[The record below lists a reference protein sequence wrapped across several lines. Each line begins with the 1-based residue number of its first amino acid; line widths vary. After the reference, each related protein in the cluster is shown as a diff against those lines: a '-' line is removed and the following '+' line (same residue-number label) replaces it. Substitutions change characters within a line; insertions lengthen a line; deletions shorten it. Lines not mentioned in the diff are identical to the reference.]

1 MQIFE
6 LWAKL
11 GMKTDEY
18 DSKIAS
24 AKEKATSL
32 GGSFSKFGS
41 IASKAFL
48 AAQGAASAFI
58 GTSIRT
64 GMNFDSAMSQV
75 GATMGKSI
83 DEIQDLR
90 KFAQEMGR
98 TTAFS
103 ASEAASAMNILAMA
117 GYDAKQNMATL
128 PTVLSLAAAG
138 GLSLADSAD
147 YVTGIMAGFGLEM
160 DQAGSIA
167 NKLAMISKS
176 AKGDVASF
184 GEGLSTVA
192 GMAKTTGQN
201 MDDMTVALGILGN
214 NNYSASEAG
223 NALSRTLRNLYQPSD
238 SAAKMLKQIGVSAY
252 DAQGNA
258 KPLQQV
264 LQELNGRLSGLDAQ
278 AKNQVLSKIFDAAT
292 LKSVPALMNNAG
304 AAWDDLSAKIKAAD
318 AEGTAASMQ
327 ETQLNNL
334 QGAMTLFRS
343 AVEGAQIA
351 ISDSLTP
358 SLIEFVNLGSKA
370 VSDLTGAFTEGG
382 VDGFFEKFTEVFGN
396 LSDVVLGKIPEF
408 ASIGVK
414 LLSSIVIG
422 LGSAVPSFV
431 KAVQDSF
438 ALLFNGAIRGIPK
451 IIRGARDITLS
462 ASAFIKSFGD
472 GLVNGIPDA
481 LAQIMPFINALVER
495 MSENAIMFANAGID
509 MVANLIRGLGNGLP
523 TLLNYIPQMI
533 TNVAEVFMNT
543 IPQLVGLG
551 ALFIETIANGVT
563 EAIPAFFQR
572 ILPML
577 LDFVSNLRT
586 NARTLQRS
594 GADLMMNIV
603 QGFVDSIP
611 LFIEY
616 IPQILQE
623 IGGMI
628 MDKIPFMVE
637 SGVAMMQALGQGFV
651 EGIPVLL
658 ETGLSMLA
666 DFTGSLHEA
675 SIPLID
681 AGMDMLV
688 NLIQGIMNGLPALIE
703 NVPIIVMNIAN
714 VINDNMPRI
723 LAAGVQI
730 LWTLISGLISAIP
743 SLLANIGTIMLA
755 AIDVIQAINWLGVGT
770 KILDTIVNGIV
781 NIGYNLPTTLK
792 NFAQQAWDW
801 VRNIDW
807 LSLGKN
813 IISGIVSGIRN
824 LGGSIGSALKSAA
837 SGAFNAVKGFF
848 KIGSPSKLMA
858 DEIGRWLPEGIAVGI
873 TGNADSLYDAMNDL
887 SVGTMD
893 AYNPK
898 FKDYNVGGDQITPIV
913 DEIKAL
919 RGTFQNMGVYLDSG
933 ALVGGIAG
941 GMDQQLG
948 SFAVY
953 KGRGN

>member
-1 MQIFE
+1 MQVFD

-11 GMKTDEY
+11 SMKTDDF
-18 DSKIAS
+18 DSKMAS
-24 AKEKATSL
+24 AKEKAGGL
-32 GGSFSKFGS
+32 GGAFSKFGS

-48 AAQGAASAFI
+48 AAQGAATAFI

-75 GATMGKSI
+75 AATMGQSI

-90 KFAQEMGR
+90 DYAQEMGR

-128 PTVLSLAAAG
+128 PAVLGMAAAG
-138 GLSLADSAD
+138 GLSIADSAD
-147 YVTGIMAGFGLEM
+147 YITGIMAGFGLEM
-160 DQAGSIA
+160 DKAGSVA

-238 SAAKMLKQIGVSAY
+238 SAAKMLKEIGVSAY
-252 DAQGNA
+252 DAKGNA

-264 LQELNGRLSGLDAQ
+264 LLELNGRLSGLDAQ
-278 AKNQVLSKIFDAAT
+278 SKNQVLSKIFDAAT

-304 AAWDDLSAKIKAAD
+304 AAWDELSAKIAAAD
-318 AEGTAASMQ
+318 ELGTASDMA

-351 ISDSLTP
+351 ISDALTP
-358 SLIEFVNLGSKA
+358 SLTEFVRLGSSA
-370 VSDLTGAFTEGG
+370 VSDLTGAFQKGG
-382 VDGFFEKFTEVFGN
+382 VDGFFEKFTEVFSN
-396 LSDVVLGKIPEF
+396 FSDVVLGKIPEF
-408 ASIGVK
+408 ASVGVK

-422 LGSAVPSFV
+422 LGSAVPSLV
-431 KAVQDSF
+431 KALQDSF
-438 ALLFNGAIRGIPK
+438 AMLFTGAIRGIPK
-451 IIRGARDITLS
+451 LIRGARDITLS
-462 ASAFIKSFGD
+462 ASAFIKEFGE
-472 GLVNGIPDA
+472 GMVKGIPNA

-495 MSENAIMFANAGID
+495 MGENAIMFANAGVD
-509 MVANLIRGLGNGLP
+509 MVANIIRGFGEAMP
-523 TLLNYIPQMI
+523 TLLNYIPQMFGNI
-533 TNVAEVFMNT
+533 LEVFT
-543 IPQLVGLG
+543 ESFPKIVGTG
-551 ALFIETIANGVT
+551 ALFIETLAKGVS
-563 EAIPAFFQR
+563 EAIPAL
-572 ILPML
+572 ISTALPLL
-577 LDFVSNLRT
+577 LDFATNLRT
-586 NARTLQRS
+586 NARTLMRA
-594 GADLMMNIV
+594 GADMMMAIV
-603 QGFVDSIP
+603 QGVVDSIP

-616 IPQILQE
+616 IPQIIEQ

-658 ETGLSMLA
+658 ESGLSMLA

-688 NLIQGIMNGLPALIE
+688 NLVQGIMNALPTLIA

-714 VINDNMPRI
+714 IINDNMPRI
-723 LAAGVQI
+723 LGAGVQI
-730 LWTLISGLISAIP
+730 IWTLVTGLISAIP
-743 SLLANIGTIMLA
+743 SLLANMGNIMMM
-755 AIDVIQAINWLGVGT
+755 AIDVVQAINWLGLGT
-770 KILDTIVNGIV
+770 KILDFIVNGIV
-781 NIGYNLPTTLK
+781 NVGYNLPNTLK
-792 NFAQQAWDW
+792 EIAQKAWQFVTSIDW
-801 VRNIDW
+801 GGLGRNII
-807 LSLGKN
+807 N
-813 IISGIVSGIRN
+813 GIVSGIKGI
-824 LGGSIGSALKSAA
+824 GGAIGGALKNAA

-858 DEIGRWLPEGIAVGI
+858 DEIGHWLPEGIAVGI
-873 TGNADSLYDAMNDL
+873 TGNADSLYDAMNEL
-887 SVGTMD
+887 SAGTMD

-898 FKDYNVGGDQITPIV
+898 FEDYTTNSNNSDIV
-913 DEIKAL
+913 DEL
-919 RGTFQNMGVYLDSG
+919 RSLKSAFNNMGIYLDSG

-941 GMDQQLG
+941 GMDAQLG